1 MKTSTINQ
9 SGALGRYADVLLDTS
24 FKRSFKEYGNAK
36 RLMQLFLEAL
46 IPERKIKSLVFTSE
60 ESTNQNPDK
69 KSIRV
74 DVECIDQNGE
84 RFVVEVQRAEQSD
97 FYERAVYNSTFTVQ
111 RQLDAGTDLFGFRP
125 VYFIGIMRFT
135 LNPNDE
141 RYLYRYSLRDEETG
155 KEMTDSLHYVF
166 LEVTKCKDDMN
177 APLVEKIGYALNNMV
192 SFEQRPSG
200 LAGEFFDLLFSSTDL
215 SKFAN
220 EDRIKY
226 LNDMTTER
234 DIRNQISF
242 AHDKGK
248 AEGKIEG
255 KIEGREEGRAEG
267 VMQVATK
274 LKAQG
279 ISIDVISNATG
290 LSKEQINNL

>member
-1 MKTSTINQ
+1 MTI
-9 SGALGRYADVLLDTS
+9 
-24 FKRSFKEYGNAK
+24 
-36 RLMQLFLEAL
+36 
-46 IPERKIKSLVFTSE
+46 
-60 ESTNQNPDK
+60 
-69 KSIRV
+69 
-74 DVECIDQNGE
+74 
-84 RFVVEVQRAEQSD
+84 
-97 FYERAVYNSTFTVQ
+97 
-111 RQLDAGTDLFGFRP
+111 
-125 VYFIGIMRFT
+125 
-135 LNPNDE
+135 
-141 RYLYRYSLRDEETG
+141 YSNI
-155 KEMTDSLHYVF
+155 V
-166 LEVTKCKDDMN
+166 
-177 APLVEKIGYALNNMV
+177 LNNMV

-248 AEGKIEG
+248 AEGKVEG